1 MFLHKPPKSIS
12 AQKRWILNN
21 IKNDKTLDFII
32 YKKKNNKKIGTIA
45 FDKINKNNAEWGRWI
60 SQGNI
65 FENIESVLVLL
76 NYGFNKLKLK
86 NIYSLTNKDN
96 IKVINF
102 HKNTSALYKGI
113 KKSWFTINNK
123 KKDAIKFDFNKTRF
137 NQFNKK
143 LNTMIE
149 SIQL

>member
-1 MFLHKPPKSIS
+1 M
-12 AQKRWILNN
+12 NN
-21 IKNDKTLDFII
+21 IKNNKTLDFII

-86 NIYSLTNKDN
+86 NIYSMTNKDN

-123 KKDAIKFDFNKTRF
+123 KKDAIIYDFNKNRF